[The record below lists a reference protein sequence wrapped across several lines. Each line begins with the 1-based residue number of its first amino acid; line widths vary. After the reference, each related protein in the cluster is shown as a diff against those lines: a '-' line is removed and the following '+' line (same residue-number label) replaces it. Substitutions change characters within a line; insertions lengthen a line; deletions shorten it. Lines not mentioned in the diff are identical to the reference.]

1 MAAAV
6 PIGSEG
12 LVFLPYLV
20 GERSPLMDPHA
31 RGTFAGLTLR
41 HDTGHLFRAV
51 LEGISYAMRQIVET
65 IEETGVHMDCWV
77 ASGNG
82 LASNFWRQMLADT
95 LNRPLLRGEDANSA
109 ERAGVGAA
117 ILGGIAAGVLSGFKE
132 AQAFAPKFDEVTQ
145 PDSARVEA
153 YEAAYGRFRA
163 LYPRL
168 KGWF

>member
-1 MAAAV
+1 
-6 PIGSEG
+6 
-12 LVFLPYLV
+12 
-20 GERSPLMDPHA
+20 
-31 RGTFAGLTLR
+31 
-41 HDTGHLFRAV
+41 
-51 LEGISYAMRQIVET
+51 
-65 IEETGVHMDCWV
+65 MDCWV

-82 LASNFWRQMLADT
+82 LASNFWRQMVADT

-132 AQAFAPKFDEVTQ
+132 AQSFAPKFDEVTQ
-145 PDSARVEA
+145 PDPARIEA
-153 YEAAYGRFRA
+153 YETAYGRFKA